1 MTSKQPRDMSASV
14 RARLM
19 NVAKQNGE
27 AFDLVLDR
35 FAIERLLYRL
45 SQSKHR
51 EPFVVKGAM
60 MFQVWS
66 NLMHR
71 PTRDLD
77 LLGTGEP
84 DIDHFVYVFRDLCVQ
99 AVEDDGMILMADS
112 VSALPVRRTSSG
124 ACRVVDSMRNV
135 AIGL

>member
-1 MTSKQPRDMSASV
+1 MTSKQPREMSASV

-19 NVAKQNGE
+19 NIAKQNSE
-27 AFDLVLDR
+27 AFDLVLVS

-45 SQSKHR
+45 SQSKYR
-51 EPFVVKGAM
+51 DRFVVKGAV

-66 NLMHR
+66 NLTHR

-84 DIDHFVYVFRDLCVQ
+84 DIDHFVNVFRELCIQ
-99 AVEDDGMILMADS
+99 TVEDDGLVFMAES
-112 VSALPVRRTSSG
+112 VSATKMKEDEENEGFDTSAVS
-124 ACRVVDSMRNV
+124 S
-135 AIGL
+135 